1 MQKAI
6 IYYIIINRLDHRLIS
21 ILIYVYVRKIPES
34 GSLVVLSMRQ
44 YRLLITVSLL
54 GNWTLGYA
62 HTHTHTH
69 TVLLCIYV
77 TSIH

>member
-6 IYYIIINRLDHRLIS
+6 TYYIIINTLDHRLIS
-21 ILIYVYVRKIPES
+21 ILIYAYVRKIPES

-54 GNWTLGYA
+54 GNWTLGYS
-62 HTHTHTH
+62 HTHTG
-69 TVLLCIYV
+69 LLCIYV
-77 TSIH
+77 TTIH